1 MLACCHHRVLSTGV
15 FLAATLFLRFPLFY
29 ALYFFICPVCT
40 PLISRFIPCP
50 PLVHLAVEAD
60 NAFCDCC
67 VSVPGHLARC
77 LETIRVIKAGL
88 QCAKAITRQRT
99 LPQQFP
105 PPPSPPQRCDV
116 FRRQSVFP
124 GAAESDLTPG
134 ITESY
139 LCSPELSMQSKS
151 TEPGNTN
158 NNNNKYKHSK

>member
-105 PPPSPPQRCDV
+105 PPLSTTTMRRLSTSVSFPRCCRER
-116 FRRQSVFP
+116 FNTWHNR
-124 GAAESDLTPG
+124 
-134 ITESY
+134 
-139 LCSPELSMQSKS
+139 EL
-151 TEPGNTN
+151 PL
-158 NNNNKYKHSK
+158 